1 MPAKDLDTW
10 LGEATNLTDTE
21 IKTATEQCRA
31 AGVHTLGQL
40 IQHLKTSS
48 INELFSDALV
58 RSEVDKGLQAKERA
72 PLTMRLVRQFSTWR
86 SQEDGQQWSDSLFD
100 CINDGRSCCKAYC
113 CPWCSVGAIVSSIP
127 PHRNFFVAAMSW
139 LALDCLIA
147 YCCRRIPET
156 EWIQVCRNHGYYGM
170 ICTYCPPDY
179 LSFSQCQSD
188 PPAGY
193 LSWKS
198 WHTFALLL
206 FVAQIG
212 MLVWLRAVFR
222 NRLDI
227 SGSHCADCVVV
238 FFCSC
243 CALAQMDRHLQI
255 SANRDNCYKGWL
267 DPGPHRRFTQQPH
280 SEEPSEAVANNLSMM
295 HSV

>member
-86 SQEDGQQWSDSLFD
+86 SQEDGLQSEGVIENEDQFFELMEDLSEEQQWSDSLFD
-100 CINDGRSCCKAYC
+100 CINDGRSCCKAFW
-113 CPWCSVGAIVSSIP
+113 CPCCSVGAIVSSIP
-127 PHRNFFVAAMSW
+127 PHSPFFFAAMSW
-139 LALDCLIA
+139 LALDCLLA

-156 EWIQVCRNHGYYGM
+156 GILLRKGSYVCLVTDINTPCAPR
-170 ICTYCPPDY
+170 
-179 LSFSQCQSD
+179 FR
-188 PPAGY
+188 
-193 LSWKS
+193 
-198 WHTFALLL
+198 LLTE
-206 FVAQIG
+206 
-212 MLVWLRAVFR
+212 
-222 NRLDI
+222 I
-227 SGSHCADCVVV
+227 S
-238 FFCSC
+238 
-243 CALAQMDRHLQI
+243 
-255 SANRDNCYKGWL
+255 
-267 DPGPHRRFTQQPH
+267 
-280 SEEPSEAVANNLSMM
+280 
-295 HSV
+295 